1 MSRKV
6 KNKEM
11 RFLDEQIIGAISIF
25 GTVTFLLGLV
35 TQKGAMKSLYNKHYL
50 GIKMVGVPSF
60 LFPKI

>member
-1 MSRKV
+1 
-6 KNKEM
+6 M

-25 GTVTFLLGLV
+25 GTVTFLLGLI